1 MLRARRSAV
10 APCRP
15 RVRWALAIAFCAALL
30 AACEPA
36 EPVRI
41 GFIGGLSGRV
51 ADLGVAGRNGA
62 QLAIETLNA
71 QGRTRYELRV
81 DDDQHDPAKAR
92 GAIVALASQNVSF
105 IVGPMTSAMAVAV
118 VPEADRLKLVMISP
132 TANTHELSGK
142 DDYFFRVIADAP
154 TGARQLAEALHQRG
168 IASLAVLMD
177 AKNRSYSESFGRA
190 CSERF
195 RERGGRVT
203 AELNFESGANV
214 DLAALSA
221 RLLAEQPQAVLL
233 ASSAV
238 DAALIAQTLRRLS
251 PNVGLAATPWA
262 ATDQLIETGG
272 RGVEG
277 MLVPQAIDRESTAPP
292 YLDFKRRYRERFGE
306 DPGSGAVNAF
316 DAVMMGAEALRRRS
330 ASQTLRDVLATTGT
344 AWPGLQHTISLDAT
358 GDNATPI
365 FMTEVRGGRF
375 ASIR

>member
-1 MLRARRSAV
+1 MTRCLS
-10 APCRP
+10 
-15 RVRWALAIAFCAALL
+15 RVLWALAIASGAALL
-30 AACEPA
+30 AGCQPA

-62 QLAIETLNA
+62 QLAIDTLNA

-92 GAIVALASQNVSF
+92 GAIIALAGQKVSF
-105 IVGPMTSAMAVAV
+105 VVGPMTSAMAVAV
-118 VPEADRLKLVMISP
+118 VPEANRLKLVVISP

-154 TGARQLAEALHQRG
+154 TGARQLAEALRQRG
-168 IASLAVLMD
+168 VESLAVLMD
-177 AKNRSYSESFGRA
+177 TKNRAYSESFGRA
-190 CSERF
+190 CVERF

-203 AELNFESGANV
+203 NELSFESGANV

-221 RLLAEQPQAVLL
+221 KLIAEQPQVVLL

-251 PNVGLAATPWA
+251 PTIGLAATPWA
-262 ATDQLIETGG
+262 GTDQLIETGG
-272 RGVEG
+272 RGIEG
-277 MLVPQAIDRESTAPP
+277 MVVPQAIDRDSTAPP
-292 YLDFKRRYRERFGE
+292 YLDFKRRYRERFGG
-306 DPGSGAVNAF
+306 DPGSGAINAF

-330 ASQTLRDVLATTGT
+330 GSQTLRDVLATAGI
-344 AWPGLQHTISLDAT
+344 AWPGLQHTITLDAT